1 MLRDIVLRFAEA
13 FWKHLVLESPAHEQ
27 RKEMLHNSTS
37 SIKLNQQHQQQSL
50 GMLQTFLAVPIMK
63 HLFVCY
69 ENTHAEPVS
78 TLTNSYFLLL
88 LLLLVVVV
96 VVVVAVVDA

>member
-1 MLRDIVLRFAEA
+1 
-13 FWKHLVLESPAHEQ
+13 
-27 RKEMLHNSTS
+27 
-37 SIKLNQQHQQQSL
+37 
-50 GMLQTFLAVPIMK
+50 MLQTFLAVPIMK

-88 LLLLVVVV
+88 LLLLL

>member
-37 SIKLNQQHQQQSL
+37 SIKLNQQQHQQQSL

-96 VVVVAVVDA
+96 VVAVVDA